1 MEKISIPSSD
11 TKRTVAALLDL
22 GRLGQLIVYGTVL
35 PWKDDEFSG
44 WSKHHS
50 MIEQQ
55 AAEWLALRKQ
65 YPNTPLC
72 IAGDFNSDMGS
83 GRRYGTKQGVTAL
96 RHGLEDCNTFCATE
110 PGRFPV
116 GMLDVLPID
125 HIALPISW
133 QSSCSVTSAWPAET
147 SCLSDHSGM
156 VVEVSF

>member
-1 MEKISIPSSD
+1 MEKISIPSSV

-50 MIEQQ
+50 VIEQQ

-83 GRRYGTKQGVTAL
+83 GSRYGTKQGVTAL
-96 RHGLEDCNTFCATE
+96 RRGLESVDIQASQMTLATRATKE
-110 PGRFPV
+110 ANR
-116 GMLDVLPID
+116 
-125 HIALPISW
+125 AAS
-133 QSSCSVTSAWPAET
+133 
-147 SCLSDHSGM
+147 LS
-156 VVEVSF
+156 